1 VSGDF
6 AMSFVVASL
15 TCSDVMLKIRVG
27 KLVME
32 GMISVLEQLNL
43 SP

>member
-6 AMSFVVASL
+6 ALAFVVTSF

-27 KLVME
+27 KLLME
-32 GMISVLEQLNL
+32 GMISVLFRAAQ
-43 SP
+43 P

>member
-6 AMSFVVASL
+6 ALAFVVTSL

-27 KLVME
+27 KLLME
-32 GMISVLEQLNL
+32 GMISVLFRAAQ
-43 SP
+43 P

>member
-6 AMSFVVASL
+6 ALGFVVASL

-27 KLVME
+27 KLLME
-32 GMISVLEQLNL
+32 VMISVLFRAAQ
-43 SP
+43 P